1 MAGLGEEEPAL
12 EQRADVLHDEGSPQ
26 HLPEWATLKKSP
38 DGTLLRRRLKLTCHY
53 SGGLMHISNSSIF
66 LAASHDS
73 IRRREQHESLT
84 LWQRDS
90 DGSRR
95 ELRLQNDSPQPS
107 STLSVSLAA
116 MAAHREDATM
126 TPASATKPEAA
137 EDEQNMSGDPE
148 LTLIRLLLQRFT
160 GREVTTV
167 DARFLRD
174 QGEVRLKTEPGAIRE
189 NNSGWGALYQ
199 REDTTYEAEST
210 RFSATGV
217 VTTADGRTI
226 SLNLTLEMSR
236 EYLSRTSITVRAGEA
251 LKDPLVIN
259 FNGSAAQLT
268 GALMQFD
275 LDADGNKESVRFV
288 GDGSGLLAL
297 DRNGDNVI
305 NDGSELFGTRSGNGF
320 ADLGTYDQDGN
331 GWIDEADDIFNHLLV
346 WTRPNESVNQ
356 LTTLADSGVGALYLG
371 RTDTPFSLKDDT
383 NSLLGVIRSS
393 GLYLNED
400 GSSGTLQ
407 QVDVKTD

>member
-1 MAGLGEEEPAL
+1 MYI
-12 EQRADVLHDEGSPQ
+12 
-26 HLPEWATLKKSP
+26 T
-38 DGTLLRRRLKLTCHY
+38 
-53 SGGLMHISNSSIF
+53 NSSIL

-73 IRRREQHESLT
+73 VRRREQHESLT
-84 LWQRDS
+84 VWQRGG

-95 ELRLQNDSPQPS
+95 ELRLQSGSQQSS
-107 STLSVSLAA
+107 STVSLSLAA
-116 MAAHREDATM
+116 MAAQREDSTP
-126 TPASATKPEAA
+126 TPAVTTKPEAA
-137 EDEQNMSGDPE
+137 EDEQNLSGDPE
-148 LTLIRLLLQRFT
+148 LTLIRLLLQRIT
-160 GREVTTV
+160 GREITTV

-174 QGEVRLKTEPGAIRE
+174 QGDVRLKTESGASRE
-189 NNSGWGALYQ
+189 NNSGWGAVYQ
-199 REDTTYEAEST
+199 REETSYEAETT
-210 RFSATGV
+210 RFSAAGV

-236 EYLSRTSITVRAGEA
+236 EYLSRTSTTVRVGEA

-259 FNGSAAQLT
+259 FSGTAAQLN
-268 GALMQFD
+268 GALIQFD
-275 LDADGNKESVRFV
+275 LDADGNREQVRFV

-297 DRNGDNVI
+297 DRNGDGVI

-320 ADLGTYDQDGN
+320 ADLAAYDQDGN

-346 WTRPNESVNQ
+346 WTRPNETENR
-356 LTTLADSGVGALYLG
+356 LTSLADSGVGALYLG
-371 RTDTPFSLKDDT
+371 RTDTPFSLKDDA